1 MRETA
6 VVFRSSQSIPLQ
18 VLICLAISVDGGCGT
33 KSTAIEEMGQFRA
46 LGVIYSQY
54 MGKHQ
59 GKPPTSK
66 EQLAAFIA
74 SDGGGARKRFNVNDN
89 VDLLISPRDNQP
101 LTLVSA
107 PKPPLNG
114 DCIVAYE
121 TQGANGTQIAI
132 SAMGGVQVIP
142 AAELPN
148 RL

>member
-1 MRETA
+1 MLARH
-6 VVFRSSQSIPLQ
+6 SQAIAFQ
-18 VLICLAISVDGGCGT
+18 MLIGLTLCITSGCGAKPTVT
-33 KSTAIEEMGQFRA
+33 KEMGQFRA

-59 GKPPTSK
+59 GKPPITK
-66 EQLAAFIA
+66 EQLADFIA
-74 SDGGGARKRFNVNDN
+74 SDGGSVRKRFNVDDG

-101 LTLVSA
+101 LTLVTA

-121 TQGANGTQIAI
+121 TQGTDGTQIAI
-132 SAMGGVQVIP
+132 SAMGGVQMIP
-142 AAELPN
+142 AAELAN

>member
-1 MRETA
+1 M
-6 VVFRSSQSIPLQ
+6 
-18 VLICLAISVDGGCGT
+18 LALGIAGGCNSKPAT
-33 KSTAIEEMGQFRA
+33 MEELGQFRA

-54 MGKHQ
+54 MAQHQ
-59 GKPPTSK
+59 GKPPASR
-66 EQLAAFIA
+66 EQLTEFIE
-74 SDGGGARKRFNVNDN
+74 SEGSTIRKRFNVNDD

-101 LTLVSA
+101 LTLVPA
-107 PKPPLNG
+107 PKPPFNG

-142 AAELPN
+142 AAELSN